1 MGSDG
6 AIKTVCVAGIGGVG
20 GFYGGLLASSGAAE
34 VSFLARGGHLAAI
47 RQRGLRLDTAVREG
61 QPLICRPRLASDSL
75 EEIGEVNLFLVAVK
89 GYDLDTLAVSLA
101 PRVRERT
108 IIVPL
113 LNGVDIAERLR
124 RRIKTGLILPACVY
138 IGSRIEAPGHVIQ
151 FGGKGL
157 LIFGPDPLVSDF
169 DSRPLC
175 DLFERAGIVYQWQDD
190 AAAAL
195 WTKYVFIAAFALVSA
210 WSGKSLGEIRADGG
224 LNDLT
229 GEVMAEI
236 IALARKREIA
246 LPADILAGS
255 LRKADDF
262 PPETTTSYQRDVAG
276 GKGADEGDLFG
287 GTILRLGEELG
298 VPVPVTR
305 RLYSEIR
312 GGR

>member
-1 MGSDG
+1 MGNDG

-34 VSFLARGGHLAAI
+34 VSFLARGEHLAAI
-47 RQRGLRLDTAVREG
+47 RQRGLRLDIAAREG
-61 QPLICRPRLASDSL
+61 QPLICRPRLATDSL
-75 EEIGEVNLFLVAVK
+75 EEIGKVDLFLVAVK

-101 PRVRERT
+101 PRVGERT

-175 DLFERAGIVYQWQDD
+175 DLFERAGIVFQWQDD

-210 WSGKSLGEIRADGG
+210 WSGKSLGEIRVDGE

-236 IALARKREIA
+236 IA

-255 LRKADDF
+255 LRKADEF

-298 VPVPVTR
+298 VPVPAAR
-305 RLYSEIR
+305 RLYSDIR
-312 GGR
+312 GGL